1 MSIFEADGS
10 EGARD
15 MQCWTSWYEALELLK
30 IFHSEYFLF
39 IYDGFKKPGV
49 KQLILAEFTEMI
61 NFK

>member
-15 MQCWTSWYEALELLK
+15 MQYWTSWYEALELLK

-39 IYDGFKKPGV
+39 IYDGFIKPGV
-49 KQLILAEFTEMI
+49 KQLILAEFT
-61 NFK
+61 